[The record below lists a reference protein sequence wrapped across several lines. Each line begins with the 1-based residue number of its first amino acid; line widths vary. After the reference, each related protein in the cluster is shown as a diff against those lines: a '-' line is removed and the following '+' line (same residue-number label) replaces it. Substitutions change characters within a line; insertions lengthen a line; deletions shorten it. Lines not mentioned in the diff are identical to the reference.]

1 MSKRP
6 RKQRRPS
13 ARPESTSNRV
23 KVNPHATEWLS
34 KGFPWVYPNELVGG
48 KRPPSGQNLRIVGHD
63 GRSLGRGISDS
74 GWLAVRRFRDDDGPI
89 DAAFLRTRLE
99 GALSLRK
106 ALISEETTAWRWVH
120 GENDGLPG
128 IRINVW
134 DDHVTITLDSPSL
147 RGLVSGLVNG
157 VMGLVQPKT
166 IHLTLRPDPRDNQ
179 ASISSE
185 SEQLVGSHLAGPVTV
200 LERGVRFL
208 VNPDGGHD
216 IGLFPDMR
224 DNRRWFDPHWRD
236 RSVLNLFS
244 YTGAFSVFALH
255 QGAARVTSVDLSEP
269 HLERLERNLSANDP
283 NHQWMHEALPVDAFK
298 ALDRFRRQ
306 SESFDIVLADPPPF
320 SRGPDGAFSGEKDTE
335 RLIAAMLRVLKPGGL
350 LAIASNVGSLSPRAF
365 QQIVRKSALRTQR
378 PLQLLHTGT
387 QAPDYPAALDFPEA
401 RYLKFWVLT
410 G

>member
-1 MSKRP
+1 
-6 RKQRRPS
+6 
-13 ARPESTSNRV
+13 
-23 KVNPHATEWLS
+23 
-34 KGFPWVYPNELVGG
+34 
-48 KRPPSGQNLRIVGHD
+48 
-63 GRSLGRGISDS
+63 
-74 GWLAVRRFRDDDGPI
+74 
-89 DAAFLRTRLE
+89 
-99 GALSLRK
+99 
-106 ALISEETTAWRWVH
+106 
-120 GENDGLPG
+120 
-128 IRINVW
+128 VW

-147 RGLVSGLVNG
+147 RGLVSGLVDG
-157 VMGLVQPKT
+157 VMGLVKPRT
-166 IHLTLRPDPRDNQ
+166 IYLTLRPDPRDNQ
-179 ASISSE
+179 AGISTE
-185 SEQLVGSHLAGPVTV
+185 SEQLIGSHLAGPVTV

-255 QGAARVTSVDLSEP
+255 QGAERVTSVDLSEP
-269 HLERLERNLSANDP
+269 HLERLERNLAANDP
-283 NHQWMHEALPVDAFK
+283 NHQWMHESLAADAFK

-306 SESFDIVLADPPPF
+306 GESFDIVLADPPPF
-320 SRGPDGAFSGEKDTE
+320 SRGPDGSFSGEKDTE